1 MRVLLDECVPRKLR
15 RQLVGHEVKTVAEMG
30 WSGIK
35 NGTLLRRAAGQF
47 DAFVTVDQGIE
58 HQQDLSGVDLGV
70 IVMIAKSNA
79 IDDLRPLVARVLVA
93 LKNASP
99 GRVVRVKA

>member
-1 MRVLLDECVPRKLR
+1 MDECVPRKLR
-15 RQLVGHEVKTVAEMG
+15 HHLIGHAVKTVAEMG

-35 NGTLLRRAAGQF
+35 NGTLLRHAARRF
-47 DAFVTVDQGIE
+47 DAFLTVDQGIE
-58 HQQDLSGVDLGV
+58 HQQDVSAVDLGV

-93 LKNASP
+93 LENASP
-99 GRVVRVKA
+99 GQVIRVKA

>member
-1 MRVLLDECVPRKLR
+1 VRVLLDECVPRKLR
-15 RQLVGHEVKTVAEMG
+15 RLLVGHEVKTVSEMG

-35 NGTLLRRAAGQF
+35 NGTLLRRAAGRF
-47 DAFVTVDQGIE
+47 DVFATVDQGIE
-58 HQQDLSGVDLGV
+58 HQQDLSGVNLAV

-79 IDDLRPLVARVLVA
+79 IDDLQPLVAGVLVA